1 MGGAET
7 FERELD
13 KFFETGFYKVDAVGN
28 SSVHGNETCHHVAYL
43 YDYAGRPWR
52 TQERL
57 KQIMDTQ
64 YAARVDGLAGNDDLG
79 EMSAWLLFT
88 AMGFYPVAPA
98 SNEYVIGR
106 PFVAR
111 VGLNL
116 PNGKRFSIVADGI
129 DDAHPYVGSVMLD
142 GKPLERSFIRHE
154 EIMAG
159 GELRFTMQAQPNR
172 AWATRTSARPYS
184 MSCCR

>member
-1 MGGAET
+1 
-7 FERELD
+7 
-13 KFFETGFYKVDAVGN
+13 
-28 SSVHGNETCHHVAYL
+28 
-43 YDYAGRPWR
+43 
-52 TQERL
+52 
-57 KQIMDTQ
+57 
-64 YAARVDGLAGNDDLG
+64 
-79 EMSAWLLFT
+79 MSAWFLFT